1 MTPSTPE
8 QHNRI
13 FFAAGTQN
21 KIMLDHYQ
29 HQYREAC
36 KWNAR
41 LLFAFFTLVAVD
53 AGFVIWWLG

>member
-1 MTPSTPE
+1 MTPE

-41 LLFAFFTLVAVD
+41 LLFALLAVIVANLGFAAGWFFTE
-53 AGFVIWWLG
+53 